1 MVMVYLIIKDKSK
14 QRYTIMLVSFTLL
27 PVLLAI
33 AASLVRPVY
42 HERYFVFSAIG
53 VCILLALFVGQLY
66 IKHRVL
72 ACMAAV
78 IIILVQLV
86 GLRNVNAQAN
96 HKMSEVAGRINS
108 GFMVGDSIVSGELY
122 TYFDGSYYNSTGTT
136 ILLYSGSGR
145 PNGYGES
152 GLIFDKGVYLDSYNE
167 LSSKRVW
174 VLGKTGQHSY
184 FDNVPSNWKLLE
196 SYSAGYSAVRLYQIQ

>member
-1 MVMVYLIIKDKSK
+1 MV
-14 QRYTIMLVSFTLL
+14 
-27 PVLLAI
+27 
-33 AASLVRPVY
+33 
-42 HERYFVFSAIG
+42 
-53 VCILLALFVGQLY
+53 
-66 IKHRVL
+66 
-72 ACMAAV
+72 AV

-96 HKMSEVAGRINS
+96 HKMSEVVGYINS

-122 TYFDGSYYNSTGTT
+122 TYFDGSYYNSTGST
-136 ILLYSGSGR
+136 ILLYTGSGR